1 MAAKGRRTV
10 LPLPDGIA
18 DAWDLPPHTVAQPL
32 GGGYHNTLLRV
43 GDVVVR
49 IEDHSTESVAWEHE
63 LLAWLA
69 PEMPEVVQPLR
80 SRDGTSY
87 RVVGDTTVSLL
98 PYVEGTHDREPDMA
112 DVLARLHRR
121 GAEWPEA
128 RPRPGRP
135 AYVELDWERNDWWD
149 WTAIAEKPPEL
160 VRAFEH
166 ARAWVAS
173 TPSLVTTPVHGD
185 IAPQNV
191 ITHGGRVVALLDWEY
206 ARLDWPALE
215 LANAAWTYSEDDPQ
229 RFVTAYLAA
238 GGPGEPEALPEGV
251 RIRLL
256 ANALYSLTH
265 SPSNRDWIAY
275 LLARLR
281 ELP

>member
-1 MAAKGRRTV
+1 MAAKGPGSV

-18 DAWDLPPHTVAQPL
+18 AAFGLPDEPAVPL

-43 GDVVVR
+43 GELVVR
-49 IEDHSTESVAWEHE
+49 IEDREPASVAWEHE

-69 PEMPEVVQPLR
+69 PAVPEIVEPL
-80 SRDGTSY
+80 GY
-87 RVVGDTTVSLL
+87 RVLGSQTVSLW
-98 PYVEGTHDREPDMA
+98 PYVEGTHAGGLELA
-112 DVLARLHRR
+112 GVLARVHRR
-121 GAEWPEA
+121 GAEWPDA

-135 AYVELDWERNDWWD
+135 AYADLDWDRNDWWD

-160 VRAFEH
+160 LRAFEQ

-173 TPSLVTTPVHGD
+173 APPLVVTPIHGD
-185 IAPQNV
+185 VAKQNV
-191 ITHGGRVVALLDWEY
+191 LTRDGRVVALLDWEY

-215 LANAAWTYSEDDPQ
+215 LANAASTYSEDDPQ
-229 RFVTAYLAA
+229 RFVAAYAAA
-238 GGPGEPEALPEGV
+238 GGPAEPEAFADGV
-251 RIRLL
+251 RIRLV

-265 SPSNRDWIAY
+265 SPWNRDWIDD
-275 LLARLR
+275 LLARIR

>member
-1 MAAKGRRTV
+1 MAAKGRGTV

-18 DAWDLPPHTVAQPL
+18 AAWDLPPGTVAEPL
-32 GGGYHNTLLRV
+32 GGGYHNTLLRAD
-43 GDVVVR
+43 DVVVR
-49 IEDHSTESVAWEHE
+49 IEQRPAESVAWEHE
-63 LLAWLA
+63 LLGWLA
-69 PEMPEVVQPLR
+69 PALPEVVLPLR
-80 SRDGTSY
+80 SRDGTTY

-98 PYVEGTHDREPDMA
+98 PYVEGTHDAASNLP

-121 GAEWPEA
+121 GADWPDA

-135 AYVELDWERNDWWD
+135 AYADLDWERNDWWD
-149 WTAIAEKPPEL
+149 WTAIAEKPPEV

-166 ARAWVAS
+166 ARAWVSSA
-173 TPSLVTTPVHGD
+173 PPLVVTPVHGD

-191 ITHGGRVVALLDWEY
+191 ITRDGCVVALLDWEY

-229 RFVTAYLAA
+229 RFVAAYVAA
-238 GGPGEPEALPEGV
+238 GGPGEPEALQEGIRV
-251 RIRLL
+251 RLL

-265 SPSNRDWIAY
+265 SSWNRDWIAY

>member
-1 MAAKGRRTV
+1 MAAKGRGTV

-18 DAWDLPPHTVAQPL
+18 AAWDLPPDAVAESL
-32 GGGYHNTLLRV
+32 GGGYHNRLLRV
-43 GDVVVR
+43 DDVVVR
-49 IEDHSTESVAWEHE
+49 IEQRAAESVEWEHG

-69 PEMPEVVQPLR
+69 PEVPEVVQPFR
-80 SRDGTSY
+80 SSDGSTY

-98 PYVEGTHDREPDMA
+98 PYVEGTHDQTPDLP
-112 DVLARLHRR
+112 DVLARLHTR
-121 GAEWPEA
+121 GASWPEA

-135 AYVELDWERNDWWD
+135 AYAELDWERNDWWD
-149 WTAIAEKPPEL
+149 WTALAEKPPEL

-173 TPSLVTTPVHGD
+173 APPLAVTPIHGD
-185 IAPQNV
+185 LAHQNV
-191 ITHGGRVVALLDWEY
+191 VTHAGRVAGLLDWEY

-215 LANAAWTYSEDDPQ
+215 LANAAWTYNEDDPQ
-229 RFVTAYLAA
+229 QFVDAYVAA
-238 GGPGEPEALPEGV
+238 GGPGEPEALQEGV

-265 SPSNRDWIAY
+265 SPWNRDWIAY